1 MNIDWLIVLSLWT
14 LMRLKTRSNF
24 WCDTASAWKLQ
35 FFLFMN
41 CTDDSYYWKLITWF
55 DSVTRS
61 CCLGNLSHFMYS
73 YKLIYI
79 LRFWVWFSDFL
90 LLILFLF
97 LFFPQSMWCVSA
109 CLISCWFKW
118 SWDSDHMMSCD
129 HCNQLMSVK
138 LDFQSSELLLSR
150 ALYTSNWFNN
160 VA

>member
-1 MNIDWLIVLSLWT
+1 MNIDWLTVLSLWT

-41 CTDDSYYWKLITWF
+41 CTDDSYYQKLITWF
-55 DSVTRS
+55 DSVMRL

-73 YKLIYI
+73 YRLIYI

-97 LFFPQSMWCVSA
+97 LFFSQNTWCVSA

-118 SWDSDHMMSCD
+118 SWDSNHMMSCD
-129 HCNQLMSVK
+129 HCDQSMSVK
-138 LDFQSSELLLSR
+138 LDFQSSELSLSR
-150 ALYTSNWFNN
+150 VLYMSDWFNN
-160 VA
+160 AT